1 MDIYKEERNRLKSN
15 LLFTLMFHAITFS
28 KEEFFM
34 TRLRRATLWG
44 IVGMS
49 VWALSAQAWA
59 ASDSPTELIRAG
71 IDRARAVL
79 ENPAY
84 QGNDRRQQR
93 LEKVKEAVLSLFDS
107 QEIAKRT
114 LGVYWKDRTEAEQ
127 KEFIEVFTAL
137 VEKTYASSLD
147 RYRKDFQVIFE
158 QERIEDNFAE
168 VDSRIVDP
176 TQQKTFTLNYR
187 LHKIDGKWLIY
198 DLVIENVSLVR
209 NYRNQFH
216 RILGKK
222 SYEELVETIRTKIQQ
237 LDTVPQ
243 TGTGL

>member
-1 MDIYKEERNRLKSN
+1 MISL
-15 LLFTLMFHAITFS
+15 
-28 KEEFFM
+28 
-34 TRLRRATLWG
+34 RATLWS
-44 IVGMS
+44 IVGVSML
-49 VWALSAQAWA
+49 ALATQGWA

-71 IDRARAVL
+71 VDRARAVL

-84 QGNDRRQQR
+84 QGTDKRQQR
-93 LEKVKEAVLSLFDS
+93 LEKVKDSVISLFDS

-127 KEFIEVFTAL
+127 KEFVEVFTAL

-147 RYRKDFQVIFE
+147 RYRKDFQVIFD
-158 QERIEDNFAE
+158 QERIEDNVAE
-168 VDSRIVDP
+168 VDSRIIDP
-176 TQQKTFTLNYR
+176 TQQKTFTLSYR

-198 DLVIENVSLVR
+198 DLIIENVSLVR

-222 SYEELVETIRTKIQQ
+222 SYADLVETIRIKIQE
-237 LDTVPQ
+237 LDTPPQ